1 MLISLLKIFPLIFD
15 PNQLTVD
22 PFIKQIMLNELGDK
36 FDTKDEYLTILT
48 IGGEIYMYK
57 LYFDGENYFSK
68 RKKI

>member
-1 MLISLLKIFPLIFD
+1 
-15 PNQLTVD
+15 
-22 PFIKQIMLNELGDK
+22 MLNELGDK

-68 RKKI
+68 GKRFNYYWCSR

>member
-57 LYFDGENYFSK
+57 LYFDGENYFF
-68 RKKI
+68 KKEKI